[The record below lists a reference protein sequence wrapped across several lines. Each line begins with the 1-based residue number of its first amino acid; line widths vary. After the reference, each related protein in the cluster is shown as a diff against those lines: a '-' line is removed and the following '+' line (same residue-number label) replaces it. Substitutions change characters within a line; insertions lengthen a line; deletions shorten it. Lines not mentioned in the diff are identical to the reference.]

1 MNVHILGGGIS
12 GLSAAYYVLKQHP
25 EAKITLFEQSSR
37 LGGCIDTA
45 EVNGFVFDRGPRM
58 FVAGRCPLLLA
69 MSRDLG
75 LEIVYS
81 KPGVRYLLH
90 EGKLRSLRSFW
101 PTMLGAM
108 GRHLLL
114 PGKKSHDETMYDYGV
129 RRFGRR
135 ATELLLD
142 PFAKGV
148 YGGDIRKLS
157 AELCV
162 FPRTKDNRLFSV
174 KGLINALAQLP
185 IDIRLNTQAPGL
197 DGADLVISALPA
209 SEISRL
215 AQIPLEIRYEPI
227 TVVNLG
233 FHGHVLP
240 HGGYGYL
247 VPSSE
252 NELLLGMIWD
262 TNMFPV
268 AGQTKV
274 TAMVRGAEPLAVAV
288 DAMQRHLGVKQKPA
302 AVLVKETSLPQY
314 EVGHRARI
322 EVFEQGLRDRW
333 PKVRLVGNYL
343 SGPSVESCLGRARV
357 SCAEKVETGL
367 EIGRLDRGR

>member
-12 GLSAAYYVLKQHP
+12 GLSAAYYALKHEP
-25 EAKITLFEQSSR
+25 KAKITLFEQSNR
-37 LGGCIDTA
+37 LGGWIETT
-45 EVNGFVFDRGPRM
+45 EVNGFVFERGPRM

-75 LEIVYS
+75 LEVLYS
-81 KPGVRYLLH
+81 KSGARYVLHRGKVRPLQ
-90 EGKLRSLRSFW
+90 SFW

-108 GRHLLL
+108 GRYLLL
-114 PGKKSHDETMYDYGV
+114 PGKKPQDETMYDYGL
-129 RRFGRR
+129 RRFGKR

-142 PFAKGV
+142 PFAKGI

-162 FPRTKDNRLFSV
+162 FHKTKDKRLFSV
-174 KGLINALAQLP
+174 KGLIDALAQLP

-209 SEISRL
+209 PEIARL

-240 HGGYGYL
+240 HNGFGYL
-247 VPSSE
+247 VPSLE
-252 NELLLGMIWD
+252 NEQLLGMIWD

-268 AGQTKV
+268 EGQTKV
-274 TAMVRGAEPLAVAV
+274 TAMVRGSEALSVAI

-302 AVLVKETSLPQY
+302 AVLVKETCLPQY

-322 EVFEQGLRDRW
+322 EVFEQKLRERW
-333 PKVRLVGNYL
+333 PKVRLAGNYL
-343 SGPSVESCLGRARV
+343 SGPSVETCLGITRGQF
-357 SCAEKVETGL
+357 SIDQETEL
-367 EIGRLDRGR
+367 EVVQSDRGR